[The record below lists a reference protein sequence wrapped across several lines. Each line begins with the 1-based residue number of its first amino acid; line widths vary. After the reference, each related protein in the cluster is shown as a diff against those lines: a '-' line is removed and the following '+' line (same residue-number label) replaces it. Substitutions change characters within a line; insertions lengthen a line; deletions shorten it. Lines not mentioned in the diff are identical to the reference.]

1 LSEEK
6 AVSSK
11 VTPRRRKHPGASVSS
26 ICRVHPSRYAGDYTP
41 AARDATTHGRS
52 GTRRQGTLAKRWTPQ
67 NVPDPE
73 GGRSREP
80 QAFTEDRTVRV
91 LVAGSHGQVGQH
103 IVRMLAEEGH
113 EVRAM
118 IRDEDQAP
126 TLRELGGEPV
136 VADLEGEVAH
146 TVEGCDAVIF
156 SAGGGP
162 GSGAEKKE
170 TVDRQG
176 AVKLIE
182 AAKEHGA
189 RRYVMVSAMGAA
201 DPEAG
206 SEAMQPYLFAKA
218 RADASLQ
225 ESGLDYT
232 IVRPGSLTDDPGDG
246 TVEAAPSLGKR
257 GEIPREDTAR
267 TIVATLKAQNT
278 YGKTFEVLSG
288 GTPVEEAIARL

>member
-1 LSEEK
+1 
-6 AVSSK
+6 
-11 VTPRRRKHPGASVSS
+11 
-26 ICRVHPSRYAGDYTP
+26 
-41 AARDATTHGRS
+41 
-52 GTRRQGTLAKRWTPQ
+52 
-67 NVPDPE
+67 
-73 GGRSREP
+73 
-80 QAFTEDRTVRV
+80 VRV

-288 GTPVEEAIARL
+288 DTPVEEAIARL

>member
-1 LSEEK
+1 MK
-6 AVSSK
+6 
-11 VTPRRRKHPGASVSS
+11 
-26 ICRVHPSRYAGDYTP
+26 
-41 AARDATTHGRS
+41 
-52 GTRRQGTLAKRWTPQ
+52 
-67 NVPDPE
+67 
-73 GGRSREP
+73 
-80 QAFTEDRTVRV
+80 V
-91 LVAGSHGQVGQH
+91 LVAGANGQIGRH
-103 IVRMLAEEGH
+103 LVRMLAEGGY

-126 TLRELGGEPV
+126 GLRELGGDPV

-170 TVDRQG
+170 TIDRGG
-176 AVKLIE
+176 AVKLVE
-182 AAKEHGA
+182 AAREHGA

-218 RADASLQ
+218 QADQALQ

-232 IVRPGSLTDDPGDG
+232 IVRPGSLTDEAGTG
-246 TVEAAPSLGKR
+246 TVEAAPSLGRR
-257 GEIPREDTAR
+257 GEIPREDVAR
-267 TIVATLKAQNT
+267 TLVVTLEKENT
-278 YGKTFEVLSG
+278 FGKTFEVLSG
-288 GTPVEEAIARL
+288 DTPIEEALTHL

>member
-1 LSEEK
+1 
-6 AVSSK
+6 
-11 VTPRRRKHPGASVSS
+11 
-26 ICRVHPSRYAGDYTP
+26 
-41 AARDATTHGRS
+41 
-52 GTRRQGTLAKRWTPQ
+52 
-67 NVPDPE
+67 
-73 GGRSREP
+73 
-80 QAFTEDRTVRV
+80 VRV

>member
-1 LSEEK
+1 M
-6 AVSSK
+6 
-11 VTPRRRKHPGASVSS
+11 
-26 ICRVHPSRYAGDYTP
+26 
-41 AARDATTHGRS
+41 
-52 GTRRQGTLAKRWTPQ
+52 
-67 NVPDPE
+67 
-73 GGRSREP
+73 
-80 QAFTEDRTVRV
+80 RV
-91 LVAGSHGQVGQH
+91 LVAGSHGQVGQR

-288 GTPVEEAIARL
+288 DTPVEEAIARL

>member
-1 LSEEK
+1 
-6 AVSSK
+6 
-11 VTPRRRKHPGASVSS
+11 
-26 ICRVHPSRYAGDYTP
+26 
-41 AARDATTHGRS
+41 
-52 GTRRQGTLAKRWTPQ
+52 
-67 NVPDPE
+67 
-73 GGRSREP
+73 
-80 QAFTEDRTVRV
+80 
-91 LVAGSHGQVGQH
+91 
-103 IVRMLAEEGH
+103 
-113 EVRAM
+113 
-118 IRDEDQAP
+118 
-126 TLRELGGEPV
+126 
-136 VADLEGEVAH
+136 
-146 TVEGCDAVIF
+146 
-156 SAGGGP
+156 
-162 GSGAEKKE
+162 
-170 TVDRQG
+170 
-176 AVKLIE
+176 VKLIK

-288 GTPVEEAIARL
+288 GTPVELAIARL

>member
-1 LSEEK
+1 M
-6 AVSSK
+6 
-11 VTPRRRKHPGASVSS
+11 
-26 ICRVHPSRYAGDYTP
+26 
-41 AARDATTHGRS
+41 
-52 GTRRQGTLAKRWTPQ
+52 
-67 NVPDPE
+67 
-73 GGRSREP
+73 
-80 QAFTEDRTVRV
+80 RV
-91 LVAGSHGQVGQH
+91 LVAGSHGQVGQR
-103 IVRMLAEEGH
+103 IVRLLAQEGH

-118 IRDEDQAP
+118 IRDEDLAP

-182 AAKEHGA
+182 AAKEYGA
-189 RRYVMVSAMGAA
+189 RRYIMVSAMGAA

-257 GEIPREDTAR
+257 GEIPREDTAL

-278 YGKTFEVLSG
+278 YGKTFV
-288 GTPVEEAIARL
+288 TPHDTPPTLTLVATVVK

>member
-1 LSEEK
+1 M
-6 AVSSK
+6 
-11 VTPRRRKHPGASVSS
+11 
-26 ICRVHPSRYAGDYTP
+26 
-41 AARDATTHGRS
+41 
-52 GTRRQGTLAKRWTPQ
+52 
-67 NVPDPE
+67 
-73 GGRSREP
+73 
-80 QAFTEDRTVRV
+80 RV
-91 LVAGSHGQVGQH
+91 LVAGSHGQVGQR

-170 TVDRQG
+170 TVDRRG

-257 GEIPREDTAR
+257 GEIPREDAAR
-267 TIVATLKAQNT
+267 TIVTTLKAENT

-288 GTPVEEAIARL
+288 DTPVEEAIARL

>member
-1 LSEEK
+1 
-6 AVSSK
+6 
-11 VTPRRRKHPGASVSS
+11 
-26 ICRVHPSRYAGDYTP
+26 
-41 AARDATTHGRS
+41 
-52 GTRRQGTLAKRWTPQ
+52 
-67 NVPDPE
+67 
-73 GGRSREP
+73 
-80 QAFTEDRTVRV
+80 
-91 LVAGSHGQVGQH
+91 
-103 IVRMLAEEGH
+103 
-113 EVRAM
+113 
-118 IRDEDQAP
+118 
-126 TLRELGGEPV
+126 
-136 VADLEGEVAH
+136 

-170 TVDRQG
+170 TVDRRG

-257 GEIPREDTAR
+257 GEIPREDAAR
-267 TIVATLKAQNT
+267 TIVTTLKAENT

-288 GTPVEEAIARL
+288 DTPVEEAIARL

>member
-1 LSEEK
+1 MK
-6 AVSSK
+6 
-11 VTPRRRKHPGASVSS
+11 
-26 ICRVHPSRYAGDYTP
+26 
-41 AARDATTHGRS
+41 
-52 GTRRQGTLAKRWTPQ
+52 
-67 NVPDPE
+67 
-73 GGRSREP
+73 
-80 QAFTEDRTVRV
+80 V
-91 LVAGSHGQVGQH
+91 LVAGANGQIGRH
-103 IVRMLAEEGH
+103 LVRMLAEGGH

-126 TLRELGGEPV
+126 GLRELGGDPV

-170 TVDRQG
+170 TIDRGG

-182 AAKEHGA
+182 AAREHGA

-218 RADASLQ
+218 QADQALQ

-232 IVRPGSLTDDPGDG
+232 IVRPGSLTDEAGTG
-246 TVEAAPSLGKR
+246 TVEAAPSLGRR
-257 GEIPREDTAR
+257 GEIPREDVAR
-267 TIVATLKAQNT
+267 TLVVTLEKENT
-278 YGKTFEVLSG
+278 FGKTFEVLSG
-288 GTPVEEAIARL
+288 DTPIEEALDRL

>member
-1 LSEEK
+1 
-6 AVSSK
+6 
-11 VTPRRRKHPGASVSS
+11 
-26 ICRVHPSRYAGDYTP
+26 
-41 AARDATTHGRS
+41 
-52 GTRRQGTLAKRWTPQ
+52 
-67 NVPDPE
+67 
-73 GGRSREP
+73 
-80 QAFTEDRTVRV
+80 
-91 LVAGSHGQVGQH
+91 
-103 IVRMLAEEGH
+103 MLAEEGH

-126 TLRELGGEPV
+126 TIRELGGEPV

-146 TVEGCDAVIF
+146 TAEGCDAVIF

-257 GEIPREDTAR
+257 GEIPREDTAL

-278 YGKTFEVLSG
+278 YGKTFV
-288 GTPVEEAIARL
+288 TPHDTPPTLTLVATVVK